1 MKEARK
7 IGELTTKEAQKIVD
21 LIQNFDIFD
30 SEYLYNI
37 EEVKEEHRTEKQKQN
52 AIDYLEEIKKAECG
66 ELEELEK
73 AINEVIEILKTR
85 QAEQKLSKKLGKL
98 LMPGM

>member
-7 IGELTTKEAQKIVD
+7 IGELTTQEAKKIVD
-21 LIQNFDIFD
+21 LVKNFDIFD

-37 EEVKEEHRTEKQKQN
+37 EEVKEEHRTEKQKQ
-52 AIDYLEEIKKAECG
+52 ASIDYLEEIKKAECG

-85 QAEQKLSKKLGKL
+85 QAEQRLSKKLGGL
-98 LMPGM
+98 LMPKM